1 MTITDYSVTKRKRIS
16 VYVDGEFLFAVE
28 QAAWIKSGLYKGC
41 ETDEEQLNE
50 LLRESREL
58 EAKRRAFNM
67 LSARSYTAKKLS
79 ERLAEKSG
87 REAAQ
92 AVVQRMEELGLVN
105 DEDYAVRYARDL
117 YELRGFSKR
126 RISFELKKR
135 GISDELC
142 QNALEQLDFDNDEQR
157 AVEVIARKFHRLDS
171 EADIRRASALLER
184 YGYGY
189 SQIRFAINALREGDN
204 FDEE

>member
-92 AVVQRMEELGLVN
+92 AVVQRMEELGLIN
-105 DEDYAVRYARDL
+105 DEDYALRYACDL

-142 QNALEQLDFDNDEQR
+142 RNALEQLDFDNDEQR
-157 AVEVIARKFHRLDS
+157 AAEVIARKFHRLES

-184 YGYGY
+184 CGYGY
-189 SQIRFAINALREGDN
+189 SQIRSAINALREGDN